1 MSCVAASGSEVVAAA
16 ERMAAA
22 PRFQHIDAL
31 RGIAALLVVWLHVT
45 QFFHAQ
51 LAPVQPFAGQ
61 GLARIAQDFD
71 FGRIGVM
78 LFFLIS
84 GYVIPDSIRL
94 DRPAPLA
101 TFAIRRV
108 LRIFPAYW
116 LSIPLG
122 AYAMWWLWGRPFGAS
137 ALLVNFTLLQDLVGM
152 PAAIGV
158 YWTLLIE
165 LLFYALCIALALLHS
180 LHDARRIA
188 WLAAVLGV
196 VHTLGV
202 FLSWRGVALGLP
214 LPLLF
219 APLYLSFMLL
229 GALLRHRDDR
239 ATMDASTRRMLAALV
254 VYYLGVFP
262 VAASW
267 AIGPFNNYVVCG
279 AIALLLFLLG
289 GATSNLAAV
298 LAIGTP
304 DRVVIGASGAVS
316 AVIGAYLALFPGAR
330 LGVVLP
336 LGLYLQFVRVPAF
349 LLIGLWALL
358 QVLFAYSGPALGA
371 VAWPAHIGGFVFGVA
386 FALLAR
392 AAIARRLRHSRG
404 F

>member
-289 GATSNLAAV
+289 DGLVKPTARPLVWLGRISYSLYLFHAPLTMLALWWVLQQPVDSVWRGQHMLAYLLGCTL
-298 LAIGTP
+298 LAI
-304 DRVVIGASGAVS
+304 VVA
-316 AVIGAYLALFPGAR
+316 ALVERWVERPG
-330 LGVVLP
+330 
-336 LGLYLQFVRVPAF
+336 
-349 LLIGLWALL
+349 I
-358 QVLFAYSGPALGA
+358 ALGRRLA
-371 VAWPAHIGGFVFGVA
+371 RRWQ
-386 FALLAR
+386 AR
-392 AAIARRLRHSRG
+392 AA
-404 F
+404 